1 MVKGHYLTLSRG
13 LAALILTTL
22 FFSTLEAKYL
32 HKDDVVVNSDWAYKI
47 ESIGE
52 ELYETTGVSLYL
64 IMNRELENNQSIID
78 YEKEVIS
85 KLDEPAVLV
94 TFIEID
100 QKIDIFA
107 RPASLYEDFNKK
119 QVLSPNAGIS
129 GAIVSALMFA
139 RSYDEFKEFLTT
151 SGGTILP
158 ILANK
163 AKAKDLTSK
172 YSVAMFNGYSDVAE
186 QIALSNGVELKSAAG
201 NANKDTLLFFKLIF
215 YGILL
220 YGIIRYIIIKVKK
233 KRES

>member
-1 MVKGHYLTLSRG
+1 MTLSRG

-22 FFSTLEAKYL
+22 FFTNLQAKYL
-32 HKDDVVVNSDWAYKI
+32 YKDDVVANEHWAYKI

-52 ELYETTGVSLYL
+52 ELYETTGISLYL
-64 IMNRELENNQSIID
+64 IMERELEDNQSIVD
-78 YEKEVIS
+78 YEKALIATVG
-85 KLDEPAVLV
+85 EPSVLV
-94 TFIEID
+94 TFVELN

-139 RSYDEFKEFLTT
+139 RSFDEFKEFLTT

-163 AKAKDLTSK
+163 AKAKDLNSK

-186 QIALSNGVELKSAAG
+186 QIALSHGVELKSAAG
-201 NANKDTLLFFKLIF
+201 NTNKDVLLFFKLIF

-220 YGIIRYIIIKVKK
+220 YGIVRYIIIIVKK
-233 KRES
+233 KREK

>member
-1 MVKGHYLTLSRG
+1 MTLSRG